1 MFSSRA
7 WRISRFLFPA
17 LIVSTIL
24 LAIALTVTGL
34 ICLVTTSTNSMGEAF
49 PNGALGIF
57 VRQSSYTVNDVVLF
71 KVHGCLVAHR
81 IVAETERGFKTKGD
95 NSRSVDPWVVPLDAV
110 KGKMLFAV
118 PHVGSVIML
127 MRAPEVFAGVAT
139 VIFASLTWR
148 DLLGEW
154 RFPLLRK
161 PTRSVAH
168 T

>member
-1 MFSSRA
+1 ME
-7 WRISRFLFPA
+7 P
-17 LIVSTIL
+17 
-24 LAIALTVTGL
+24 TVP
-34 ICLVTTSTNSMGEAF
+34 F
-49 PNGALGIF
+49 GALSVF
-57 VRQSSYTVNDVVLF
+57 TKQSDYSVGDVVLF

-95 NSRSVDPWVVPLDAV
+95 NSRSADPWVVPLDAV

-118 PHVGSVIML
+118 PYLGLVVML

-148 DLLGEW
+148 DLVGNWKL
-154 RFPLLRK
+154 PLLRK